1 MNTLLAALDTSP
13 NAAAVLDTALRLG
26 KLTGDTVEA
35 VHVRDGPTESLEW
48 LAAQA
53 GVNLR
58 LLEGPVDASLLAAVE
73 DPGVDAA
80 VLGARATTGGR
91 RALGS
96 HVLHVLELTA
106 KPVAVVPPDVKPV
119 DQPFHRLLVP
129 LEGSEHSSGPIVDTL
144 CPLVVADVE
153 LVVLHVFTAA
163 TVPPVLDRPNRDLA
177 MWGNEFLAR
186 HCPNASRIELRTGS
200 IASRV
205 NDVCQAEHADLIV
218 LSWSQDSSHGRATV
232 VRDVLAHST
241 VPVLL
246 IPATTVAARYM
257 TSSLS
262 RSGDPWTT
270 S

>member
-1 MNTLLAALDTSP
+1 MQDAMNTLLAALDTSP
-13 NAAAVLDTALRLG
+13 GAAAVLDTALRLS

-35 VHVRDGPTESLEW
+35 VHVRDGPTASLEW
-48 LAAQA
+48 LTAQA
-53 GVNLR
+53 EVDLR
-58 LLEGPVDASLLAAVE
+58 MLEGPVETSLLAAVQ
-73 DPGVDAA
+73 DPRVDAA

-91 RALGS
+91 RIGS
-96 HVLHVLELTA
+96 HAVHVLEATD
-106 KPVAVVPPDVKPV
+106 KPVAVVPPDVNRT

-129 LEGSEHSSGPIVDTL
+129 LEGNEQSSGPIIDTL

-163 TVPPVLDRPNRDLA
+163 TLPPVMDRPNRDLA
-177 MWGNEFLAR
+177 MWGSEFLAR

-200 IASRV
+200 IAARV

-218 LSWSQDSSHGRATV
+218 LSWSQDSSHGRAAV

-246 IPATTVAARYM
+246 LPAAPSQPAHDMVAVPTVR
-257 TSSLS
+257 
-262 RSGDPWTT
+262 
-270 S
+270 

>member
-13 NAAAVLDTALRLG
+13 GAAAVLDTALRLG

-53 GVNLR
+53 EVDLR
-58 LLEGPVDASLLAAVE
+58 LLEGPVETTLLAAVE
-73 DPGVDAA
+73 EPGVDIA
-80 VLGARATTGGR
+80 VFGARATTGGR
-91 RALGS
+91 RIGS
-96 HVLHVLELTA
+96 NALHVLKSTD
-106 KPVAVVPPDVKPV
+106 KPVAVVPPDVQHI
-119 DQPFHRLLVP
+119 DQPFRRLLVP
-129 LEGSEHSSGPIVDTL
+129 LEGSEHSSSPIVDTL

-177 MWGNEFLAR
+177 MWGSEFLAR
-186 HCPNASRIELRTGS
+186 HCPNASRIELRSGS
-200 IASRV
+200 IAARV

-218 LSWSQDSSHGRATV
+218 LSWSQDSSLGRAAV

-246 IPATTVAARYM
+246 IPAGHRRSPHM
-257 TSSLS
+257 TSSPS
-262 RSGDPWTT
+262 RSGDAWTT